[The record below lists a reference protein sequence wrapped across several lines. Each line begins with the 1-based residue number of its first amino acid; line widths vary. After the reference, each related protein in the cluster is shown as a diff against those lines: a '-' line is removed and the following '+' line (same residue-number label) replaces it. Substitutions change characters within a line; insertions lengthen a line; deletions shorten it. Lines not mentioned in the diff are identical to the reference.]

1 MSLRK
6 KLFIYPSVSKGLRR
20 GFILFALV
28 LSCLILPLSVS
39 ALEIKNPLKYDTFEK
54 LIEAIIDFIYEIA
67 LVLAT
72 LFIVIAGFYFVTSSG
87 DPAKIKTGQDI
98 IKYTLIGLLI
108 ILLSKGLIAVIQTVL
123 GVQ

>member
-20 GFILFALV
+20 GFLLFALV

-39 ALEIKNPLKYDTFEK
+39 ALEIKNPLEYDTFEE
-54 LIEAIIDFIYEIA
+54 LIEAIIDFIYKIA

-87 DPAKIKTGQDI
+87 DPAKIETGKRI
-98 IKYTLIGLLI
+98 ILYTLIGLLI
-108 ILLSKGLIAVIQTVL
+108 IILSTGLIAVIKSVL

>member
-1 MSLRK
+1 MRK

-39 ALEIKNPLKYDTFEK
+39 AINIENPIKYNTFVE
-54 LIEAIIDFIYEIA
+54 LINAIIIFIYEIS

-72 LFIVIAGFYFVTSSG
+72 LFIVIAGFYFVTASG

-108 ILLSKGLIAVIQTVL
+108 ILLATGLIAVIKSVL
-123 GVQ
+123 GVK

>member
-28 LSCLILPLSVS
+28 LSCLIFPLLVL
-39 ALEIKNPLKYDTFEK
+39 ALEINNPIEYNTFGELTK
-54 LIEAIIDFIYEIA
+54 AIINYIYKIAFI
-67 LVLAT
+67 LAP
-72 LFIVIAGFYFVTSSG
+72 LFIVIAGFYFITASG
-87 DPAKIKTGQDI
+87 DPAKIETGKKI
-98 IKYTLIGLLI
+98 ILYTSIGLLI
-108 ILLSKGLIAVIQTVL
+108 ILLSYGLIAVIQNVL